1 MSTTDVPS
9 ATKAAQVRLNR
20 VTPSHCRVVLDN
32 PPLNLMGPEFVLQIR
47 EIVTALENDDRV
59 KVVVFESAVD
69 GFFLNHSDFL
79 AKFED
84 LTSIPQGPTGLEA
97 WPDVL
102 VRLTRAPFVSI
113 ALIRGRAT
121 GNGSEL
127 ALACD
132 MSFASR
138 EKALLSQWEVG
149 VGLVAGGGPMAR
161 LPRVMGRGRALEVLL
176 TADDIRGA
184 DAELLGYVN
193 RALPDAELDNFVDT
207 LATRIASFDKWAIAN
222 TKRLVNEAS
231 LPPDVEIRAGWDAC
245 MASVKRPATQERIK
259 ALLEQGLQKPG
270 DSENRLGFYVGQLGL
285 GGGPATEP
293 ERTLSRFGRSRM
305 FAWPREVALLPARR
319 AGQGGPRSGGRLADA
334 GMDRVAAAWSTAWGC
349 GRRGCYGVI
358 RRECRT
364 SLGELRLLACPPMS
378 VSAMLTLAPGCS
390 PRLRPAVAA
399 LRLPLRTVAQGPTCC
414 AQVAPDRCADQRM
427 TMPSEM
433 TPDRADLRVVA
444 AELTGANA
452 CIPSRQSPAH
462 ALRKGCDRANEW
474 VMRHGCG

>member
-1 MSTTDVPS
+1 MPS

-32 PPLNLMGPEFVLQIR
+32 PPLNLMGPEFVPQIR

-138 EKALLSQWEVG
+138 EKALLSQFEVG

-176 TADDIRGA
+176 SADDIRGA
-184 DAELLGYVN
+184 DAEFLGYVN
-193 RALPDAELDNFVDT
+193 RALPDAELDYFVRR
-207 LATRIASFDKWAIAN
+207 TRN
-222 TKRLVNEAS
+222 PHRLVRQVGDRQHQA
-231 LPPDVEIRAGWDAC
+231 PR
-245 MASVKRPATQERIK
+245 ERSQPS
-259 ALLEQGLQKPG
+259 ARRRNQG
-270 DSENRLGFYVGQLGL
+270 GL
-285 GGGPATEP
+285 GRLHGLHQAT
-293 ERTLSRFGRSRM
+293 SG
-305 FAWPREVALLPARR
+305 
-319 AGQGGPRSGGRLADA
+319 AGK
-334 GMDRVAAAWSTAWGC
+334 
-349 GRRGCYGVI
+349 
-358 RRECRT
+358 
-364 SLGELRLLACPPMS
+364 
-378 VSAMLTLAPGCS
+378 
-390 PRLRPAVAA
+390 
-399 LRLPLRTVAQGPTCC
+399 
-414 AQVAPDRCADQRM
+414 
-427 TMPSEM
+427 
-433 TPDRADLRVVA
+433 
-444 AELTGANA
+444 N
-452 CIPSRQSPAH
+452 
-462 ALRKGCDRANEW
+462 
-474 VMRHGCG
+474 